1 MSLSEEIKN
10 AWAAN
15 DSVSNLGD
23 LANRLRT
30 MMSSLR
36 RWSLD
41 KFGSVNKELGQIRDK
56 LEELNMLDYHTH
68 KVEIDSLMK
77 GMDELLYREEIMW
90 LQRSKIQWL
99 KEGDRNTKFFQRKA
113 AWRAKKNKVKK
124 LQKANGQFTQDKK
137 EMETMTTEY
146 FKELYKE
153 DTAVCPDE
161 LLDIIEP
168 KITEEMNEDL
178 CRDFTDDEISDALFQ
193 IGPLKRRIQTV
204 SQQGIFNETGAF

>member
-56 LEELNMLDYHTH
+56 LEVLNMLDYHTN

-90 LQRSKIQWL
+90 LQRFKIQWL

-113 AWRAKKNKVKK
+113 AWRAKR
-124 LQKANGQFTQDKK
+124 T
-137 EMETMTTEY
+137 
-146 FKELYKE
+146 
-153 DTAVCPDE
+153 
-161 LLDIIEP
+161 
-168 KITEEMNEDL
+168 
-178 CRDFTDDEISDALFQ
+178 R
-193 IGPLKRRIQTV
+193 
-204 SQQGIFNETGAF
+204 